1 MLNIIIYVVT
11 AVVGIAGIA
20 GAIWSIHKTRRKYPS
35 AARLDRLAEKV
46 YLAVVD
52 FISTTHSRKLP
63 LDAVQPFDELPDAL
77 KNLYRDLA
85 KRHFM

>member
-1 MLNIIIYVVT
+1 MLNVIIYVVT

-20 GAIWSIHKTRRKYPS
+20 GTIWLIHKTRRKYPS

-52 FISTTHSRKLP
+52 FIATTHSQELP
-63 LDAVQPFDELPDAL
+63 LDAVQPFDELSEPL
-77 KNLYRDLA
+77 KNMYRDLA
-85 KRHFM
+85 KRHFL